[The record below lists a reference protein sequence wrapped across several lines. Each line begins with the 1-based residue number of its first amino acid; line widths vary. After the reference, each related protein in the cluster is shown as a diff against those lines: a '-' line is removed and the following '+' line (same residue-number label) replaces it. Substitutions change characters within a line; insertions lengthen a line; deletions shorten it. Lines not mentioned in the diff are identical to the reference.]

1 MPYALSPT
9 QPAILPTTCLLAGTI
24 NNHKY
29 RRSGVKNRQIPLA
42 NTNLSQYS
50 VQDSFMHHVAK
61 WGISADIFGGIDT
74 AGSVSLRKLVKRNAK
89 R

>member
-1 MPYALSPT
+1 
-9 QPAILPTTCLLAGTI
+9 
-24 NNHKY
+24 
-29 RRSGVKNRQIPLA
+29 
-42 NTNLSQYS
+42 
-50 VQDSFMHHVAK
+50 MHHVAK